1 MVEDAAWLGTMTGGT
16 EDSAGLGGVF
26 AVVKRSLQE
35 GRIMRAWAI
44 QSVILNLAVLA
55 GSLFAG
61 LISNGSF
68 ESGQSP
74 VAMGRGA
81 AG

>member
-1 MVEDAAWLGTMTGGT
+1 
-16 EDSAGLGGVF
+16 
-26 AVVKRSLQE
+26 
-35 GRIMRAWAI
+35 MRAWAI